1 MQTRIREG
9 GFIFTE
15 TKAKKQYQCCV
26 CDEVI
31 NAEDI
36 YLKVEM
42 GGGGLGWSINPD
54 RIHNYPEDMDKYLEK
69 RNGAG

>member
-15 TKAKKQYQCCV
+15 TKARKQFQCCV

-31 NAEDI
+31 NAGDI
-36 YLKVEM
+36 YLNVEM
-42 GGGGLGWSINPD
+42 GGGGVGWSVNPD
-54 RIHNYPEDMDKYLEK
+54 RIHNSPDDIDRYLEK
-69 RNGAG
+69 RNGTR